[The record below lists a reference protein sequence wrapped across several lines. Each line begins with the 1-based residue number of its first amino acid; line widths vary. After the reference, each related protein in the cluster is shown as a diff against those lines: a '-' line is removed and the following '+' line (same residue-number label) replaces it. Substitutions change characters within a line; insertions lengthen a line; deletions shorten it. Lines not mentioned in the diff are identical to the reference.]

1 MGEEQKW
8 IRDIQRRGSRQAA
21 DKLVRAYYDEIYR
34 FAHRQLGHKEDA
46 LNLTQNVF
54 LAVLRAL
61 PTFDGRKAS
70 FRTWL
75 YRIAAHMLSVEH
87 VTKRYGKFTA
97 LEDVNL
103 AFQPGVYG
111 LLAVWE
117 WRKLF
122 RLPAL
127 WVFVG
132 LCLLLNGLLLSSP
145 SAMDRAFF
153 HDTSADA
160 AVLGQRVDDEFQ
172 TGLAALPDTENRELL
187 RQSVVGLENTLE
199 GYDTQELT
207 NFYQSLM
214 EGDSLEV

>member
-1 MGEEQKW
+1 M
-8 IRDIQRRGSRQAA
+8 R
-21 DKLVRAYYDEIYR
+21 
-34 FAHRQLGHKEDA
+34 
-46 LNLTQNVF
+46 
-54 LAVLRAL
+54 
-61 PTFDGRKAS
+61 
-70 FRTWL
+70 
-75 YRIAAHMLSVEH
+75 
-87 VTKRYGKFTA
+87 
-97 LEDVNL
+97 
-103 AFQPGVYG
+103 
-111 LLAVWE
+111 LAVWE

-132 LCLLLNGLLLSSP
+132 LCLALNGLLLSSP

-160 AVLGQRVDDEFQ
+160 ARLGQRVDDEFQ

-199 GYDTQELT
+199 DYDTGELT

-214 EGDSLEV
+214 EGDRLAQSWMAW

>member
-21 DKLVRAYYDEIYR
+21 DKLVRAYDDEIYR

-46 LNLTQNVF
+46 LDLTQNVF

-103 AFQPGVYG
+103 AFQPGVTG
-111 LLAVWE
+111 LSAPGLWILSLLHRPAVPPL
-117 WRKLF
+117 R
-122 RLPAL
+122 RCPPVPA
-127 WVFVG
+127 
-132 LCLLLNGLLLSSP
+132 
-145 SAMDRAFF
+145 
-153 HDTSADA
+153 
-160 AVLGQRVDDEFQ
+160 Q
-172 TGLAALPDTENRELL
+172 TGGRTAHLRAAGPGGSGRCGGQEAENLL
-187 RQSVVGLENTLE
+187 RRHAPAG
-199 GYDTQELT
+199 GHCRCHAHRP
-207 NFYQSLM
+207 
-214 EGDSLEV
+214 